1 METPYQRDQNIAIAV
16 DSLCVDLDLIDHPA
30 GTLFYLVAV
39 GDTSAELGPN
49 DIAFVLRRAITH
61 HGIECSS
68 TYLGK
73 HPGKVTG
80 ME

>member
-1 METPYQRDQNIAIAV
+1 MHRDQNIAIALNQIV
-16 DSLCVDLDLIDHPA
+16 DALELTDHPA

-49 DIAFVLRRAITH
+49 DIAFTLRRAMTH
-61 HGIECSS
+61 HSLECSS